1 MGMLKNYLLRVITV
15 CAPDN
20 GFAQEAIEHAILT
33 NQVTLTGDFDIDQQ
47 AVRGRYDSIIE
58 KYHLGGVLY
67 FAGST
72 AWQCCPAGR
81 SCRPRT
87 TC

>member
-33 NQVTLTGDFDIDQQ
+33 NQVTLTGNFERDQHTILSC
-47 AVRGRYDSIIE
+47 YDSIIE
-58 KYHLGGVLY
+58 KYPCAAISECSWKATV
-67 FAGST
+67 
-72 AWQCCPAGR
+72 R
-81 SCRPRT
+81 SWRK
-87 TC
+87 